1 MNVVDTLEASASLF
15 PRPARSLLR
24 RLPPRLMAGFL
35 LAGSFACSSDD
46 KGDSSPSAAGSS
58 TTAGGGAASG
68 GGGTSGGGSAAV
80 GGSSAKG
87 PFGSFTISLNPA
99 VEDAAAYTAIFGK
112 VYSGPYPTDIIETVI
127 GSDDN
132 CKVYKYSLQA
142 CYDPTC
148 PGEQTCVA
156 ENVCET
162 KPVPVSV
169 GDVSVAGIGDTS
181 LKLAAT
187 NLNYQYPL
195 DLPYP
200 GVTEGEPVTLTGT
213 GDAFPAFT
221 VSATGVAPIAT
232 SESSYLIT
240 SGEPLTVTWTPGADP
255 GTEVTATLNVSKHG
269 GSAGYVLCK
278 TTDSGTLTIAADV
291 VKALVELGVGG
302 FPELLLKRSTHGE
315 STVGDG
321 KIGLEVE
328 SVSKPALNIDGY
340 CSCFNDSD
348 CGSCSDKT
356 KTACDPLKRLCK
368 TP

>member
-1 MNVVDTLEASASLF
+1 MNVVDSLEVSASPV
-15 PRPARSLLR
+15 PRLSRSHWQ
-24 RLPPRLMAGFL
+24 RLPIIRLAAGFV
-35 LAGSFACSSDD
+35 LAGLFGCSSDD
-46 KGDSSPSAAGSS
+46 KGGSSSSAAGS
-58 TTAGGGAASG
+58 TTAGGGGASG
-68 GGGTSGGGSAAV
+68 GGASEGGSVPVA
-80 GGSSAKG
+80 GSSAKA

-112 VYSGPYPTDIIETVI
+112 VYSGPYPTDVIETVI
-127 GSDDN
+127 DSDDN
-132 CKVYKYSLQA
+132 CKVYKYSLHA
-142 CYDPTC
+142 CYDPAC

-156 ENVCET
+156 ENVCEA

-169 GDVSVAGIGDTS
+169 GDVSVAGIGATS
-181 LKLAAT
+181 LKLAVT

-213 GDAFPAFT
+213 GDAFPAFS

-240 SGEPLTVTWTPGADP
+240 SGQPLTVNWTPGGDP
-255 GTEVTATLNVSKHG
+255 ATEVTATLNVSKHG

-278 TTDSGTLTIAADV
+278 TTDSGTLTISADV

-302 FPELLLKRSTHGE
+302 FPELLLKRATHGE
-315 STVGDG
+315 STVSGG
-321 KIGLEVE
+321 KIGLDVE
-328 SVSKPALNIDGY
+328 AVAKPPLDIEGY

-356 KTACDPLKRLCK
+356 KTACDPLKRICK

>member
-1 MNVVDTLEASASLF
+1 MNVVDSLEASASVL
-15 PRPARSLLR
+15 PRSPRSYWH
-24 RLPPRLMAGFL
+24 RLPTRLAASVL

-46 KGDSSPSAAGSS
+46 KGGSSSAAAGS
-58 TTAGGGAASG
+58 TAAGGGGASSG
-68 GGGTSGGGSAAV
+68 GGANDAGSAPV
-80 GGSSAKG
+80 SGSSSQG

-112 VYSGPYPTDIIETVI
+112 VYSGPYPTDVIETVI
-127 GSDDN
+127 ASDDN

-142 CYDPTC
+142 CYDPAC

-156 ENVCET
+156 ENVCEA

-169 GDVSVAGIGDTS
+169 GDVTVAGIGETP
-181 LKLAAT
+181 LKLAVT

-213 GDAFPAFT
+213 GNTFPPFS

-240 SGEPLTVTWTPGADP
+240 SGQPLTVNWTPGADP
-255 GTEVTATLNVSKHG
+255 ATEVIATLNVSKHG

-291 VKALVELGVGG
+291 VKTLVELGVGG
-302 FPELLLKRSTHGE
+302 FPELLLKRTTHGE
-315 STVGDG
+315 ATVNGG
-321 KIGLEVE
+321 KIGLDVE
-328 SVSKPALNIDGY
+328 AVAKPPLDIEGY

-356 KTACDPLKRLCK
+356 KTACDPLKRICK